1 MAAKANARRFRI
13 GVEGAT
19 TDGRTI
25 ERAWLEQMAA
35 NYDPAVYTALI
46 NMEHIKGYTPD
57 SPFRRYGKVEALET
71 EEIQDGLLSGKL
83 ALYAYLAPTDDL
95 IALTKKWQKT
105 FTSMEVNPDF
115 ADTGSAYLV
124 GLAVTDDPAS
134 LGTEMLTFSAGARQ
148 NPLAARK
155 QSPDNLF
162 TAAEETPLVF
172 EPDDN
177 KPSLFSC
184 ISALFA
190 KKQTSDDARFSDV
203 HQAVELVAQEQQQLA
218 AQVQQ
223 HSAQLAR
230 LASLETDLQAHK
242 TELASLKETLS
253 QQDRNSAFRPLS
265 TGGADTATVLTDC

>member
-177 KPSLFSC
+177 KPSLFSR

-190 KKQTSDDARFSDV
+190 KKQTSDDARFNDV

-218 AQVQQ
+218 GQVQQ

-230 LASLETDLQAHK
+230 LASLETDMQAHK

>member
-25 ERAWLEQMAA
+25 DRAWLEQMAA

-57 SPFRRYGKVEALET
+57 SPFRRYGKIEALET

-95 IALTKKWQKT
+95 IALTQKWQKT

-115 ADTGSAYLV
+115 ADTGAAYLV

-134 LGTEMLTFSAGARQ
+134 LGTEMLTFSAGAKH

-155 QSPDNLF
+155 QAPGNLF
-162 TAAEETPLVF
+162 TAAEETQLVF

-177 KPSLFSC
+177 KPSLFGR

-190 KKQTSDDARFSDV
+190 KKQTSDDARFGDV

-223 HSAQLAR
+223 HGAQLAR
-230 LASLETDLQAHK
+230 LTALEIALQAHK
-242 TELASLKETLS
+242 TELASLKETLG
-253 QQDRNSAFRPLS
+253 QQDRNPAFRPLS